1 LERDNL
7 SLSQGAKI
15 VNIVNKDPSGEMSVA
30 ASLCQSVLDAL
41 TDVDMPKRH
50 PTRWAQGSLE
60 ADGIC
65 LPVYGI
71 HPVEA
76 VLSNCARCS

>member
-1 LERDNL
+1 
-7 SLSQGAKI
+7 
-15 VNIVNKDPSGEMSVA
+15 MSVA